1 MVVESPSLR
10 WRPPAAA
17 RAAPPPPPKRQR
29 QCTLHDVVRVRSAPL
44 RAAVDPTRR
53 TVVSLFDADGSA
65 LAPWAARG
73 YTCIAVRHEPN
84 PKKWK
89 DAGAQPA
96 GTVRQVRLLAGN
108 RAGGR
113 GRRHLPV
120 ARRQW
125 GGRGVCVRFAA
136 EPRLERCRRAPLEG
150 QARQEP
156 ALPGRRPSRS
166 SRRLA
171 TCSRGGT
178 ARTTSPTRRA
188 RSCASCGASPTR
200 RTNRTN
206 TAATSSRPTSN
217 PLYPEFIPAQD
228 AYSQQQGAVDGWR
241 LPHARRQSRSI
252 PSGSTSL
259 SARKEAPRARTG
271 GACSPVL
278 YSNWNARGARAS
290 TPRGF
295 AKALCHR
302 LHCV

>member
-96 GTVRQVRLLAGN
+96 GTVRQVSCSLET
-108 RAGGR
+108 
-113 GRRHLPV
+113 
-120 ARRQW
+120 
-125 GGRGVCVRFAA
+125 VRAA
-136 EPRLERCRRAPLEG
+136 EDDGIYPWLDVNGADVAFACASP
-150 QARQEP
+150 
-156 ALPGRRPSRS
+156 PSRDLSVAGARHWKAKRAKNPRFQEDAVALVKEISNVFEGWDCPYYIANPAS
-166 SRRLA
+166 SQLRKLWREPNQ
-171 TCSRGGT
+171 TYQPYEYGGYLE
-178 ARTTSPTRRA
+178 PTDKH
-188 RSCASCGASPTR
+188 
-200 RTNRTN
+200 
-206 TAATSSRPTSN
+206 

-228 AYSQQQGAVDGWR
+228 AYSQQQGLWTGGGFRMPVGKPVDPEWKYFSS
-241 LPHARRQSRSI
+241 ARR
-252 PSGSTSL
+252 
-259 SARKEAPRARTG
+259 
-271 GACSPVL
+271 GAKGTHRRRMSPVL